1 MDGEINEIEEQ
12 ELYERLR
19 IEVDAVKKTG
29 WRQNHYVAL
38 SGGGEKANF
47 RIAAGL

>member
-19 IEVDAVKKTG
+19 IEVDAGQVPLRVDK
-29 WRQNHYVAL
+29 YLV
-38 SGGGEKANF
+38 
-47 RIAAGL
+47 